1 MEADSRKLIAG
12 ACRRA
17 RACAV
22 RVRATAGCA
31 DHSSFYFRRP
41 TAPADMQSRVSR
53 VESESSAC
61 APPIAE
67 TRAALAALEEQK
79 ARLVEDVQ
87 RLRRGKEVGQ
97 AALHALTQ
105 QIAAIKQA
113 KATLNSDH
121 GSNVPRVRHSLSLYA
136 SISSIR
142 WDYDS
147 DAVAGC
153 ACCIVCHFPSARS
166 CAPTLLRSPAIRA
179 PPALPPADV
188 APPHGAPVKPFHLD
202 PRALSE
208 KAIADALWA
217 SIGEAYGLPE
227 ARA

>member
-1 MEADSRKLIAG
+1 
-12 ACRRA
+12 
-17 RACAV
+17 
-22 RVRATAGCA
+22 
-31 DHSSFYFRRP
+31 
-41 TAPADMQSRVSR
+41 MQSRVSR

-153 ACCIVCHFPSARS
+153 ECLAHYGRAAFPARARHPS
-166 CAPTLLRSPAIRA
+166 SRQLLA
-179 PPALPPADV
+179 
-188 APPHGAPVKPFHLD
+188 
-202 PRALSE
+202 PRATAATPAQTSRRRT
-208 KAIADALWA
+208 
-217 SIGEAYGLPE
+217 
-227 ARA
+227 ARP

>member
-1 MEADSRKLIAG
+1 
-12 ACRRA
+12 
-17 RACAV
+17 
-22 RVRATAGCA
+22 
-31 DHSSFYFRRP
+31 
-41 TAPADMQSRVSR
+41 MQSRVSR

-153 ACCIVCHFPSARS
+153 EWGECGSAHCVRAAFPARAPFLPAPTARS
-166 CAPTLLRSPAIRA
+166 RA
-179 PPALPPADV
+179 TAATPPQTS
-188 APPHGAPVKPFHLD
+188 
-202 PRALSE
+202 RRRT
-208 KAIADALWA
+208 
-217 SIGEAYGLPE
+217 
-227 ARA
+227 ARP